1 MFTYLLTTAMAVLA
15 VATPIRANGLHDFN
29 PALDKPSATTT
40 SSKQGNCYSTT
51 DNSRLCYFQ
60 NYDGSYSLAIHDTDY
75 PSYPI
80 ALNINCRTGNYRGY
94 GTAPNEQMK
103 LWATVF
109 CRDL

>member
-1 MFTYLLTTAMAVLA
+1 MKLLPFF
-15 VATPIRANGLHDFN
+15 VALSVIGAPVTANGLHDFN
-29 PALDKPSATTT
+29 PTVDKPTAPST
-40 SSKQGNCYSTT
+40 SNKQGNCYSTT

-80 ALNINCRTGNYRGY
+80 ALNINCKTGHYRGY
-94 GTAPNEQMK
+94 GVASNEQMK
-103 LWATVF
+103 LWADVF